1 MTTKRLFGISI
12 FLFLLAA
19 YILATVPKA
28 NAAGSCEV
36 TIASTDAMKFD
47 ATNIDISKSC
57 KEFTVNLK
65 HTGKM
70 PKNIM
75 GHNLVIAKASDQ
87 KEVIDDGVKAGADK
101 GYIKAKDTRVITATK
116 IIGGGESTSVKF
128 KVSQLNAKDKY
139 TFFCTF
145 PGHSFM
151 MKGTVKLV

>member
-28 NAAGSCEV
+28 NAADSCEV

-47 ATNIDISKSC
+47 ATNINISKSC
-57 KEFTVNLK
+57 KEFTINLK
-65 HTGKM
+65 HTGTM
-70 PKNIM
+70 PKAIM

-87 KEVIDDGVKAGADK
+87 KAVIDAGAKAGAEK
-101 GYIKAKDTRVITATK
+101 GYLKAKDTRVILATK
-116 IIGGGESTSVKF
+116 IIGGGETTTAKF

-151 MKGTVKLV
+151 MKGTVKLM